1 MKETGLIVDKGV
13 TIKEWMDYNIN
24 IHGAK
29 GFFDLVN
36 NCWNDKIADSVKES
50 ILDEI
55 YLKIKPDKIESIDDL
70 AKLLNDNMNG
80 DELDNPYN
88 IDVEKICKENKWIIL
103 FPYSDDC
110 LEIRGYIDDEIGA
123 WNGGDYEII
132 KKGDFYKDTDEEN
145 TYHKAERNMLIY
157 GDENPG
163 IKIKWCEKDN
173 YVWYIDCTYDNVAYF
188 NIQDEDVMDDNEIWA
203 RCCVIDCSKIL

>member
-1 MKETGLIVDKGV
+1 MKDNLFEYILEQLKNQNAEDCYNYLNNNIQLLNKLWNDTLEYIFDN
-13 TIKEWMDYNIN
+13 IKPKEINNIN
-24 IHGAK
+24 
-29 GFFDLVN
+29 
-36 NCWNDKIADSVKES
+36 
-50 ILDEI
+50 
-55 YLKIKPDKIESIDDL
+55 DL
-70 AKLLNDNMNG
+70 AKLLNGNLNG
-80 DELDNPYN
+80 NELDNPYN

-145 TYHKAERNMLIY
+145 TYHKTERNMLTY

-173 YVWYIDCTYDNVAYF
+173 YVWHIDCTYDNVAYF
-188 NIQDEDVMDDNEIWA
+188 NIQDEDTMEDNEIWA